1 MFPASEN
8 AESERRKM
16 NIIVAV
22 DNHWAIGD
30 KGRSLVSIP
39 NDQKHLRNETAGKVV
54 VMGRKTLES
63 FPQGQPLLNRI
74 NIILSANK
82 DFSVKGATV
91 VHSLEE
97 LWKELEKYDDNE
109 VYVIGGDS
117 VYRQLLPYCN
127 VVHVTKIDHDYVAD
141 TYFENLDRNPE
152 WEITAE
158 SDEQTYFDLPY
169 TFYRYERRGGV

>member
-1 MFPASEN
+1 MKEITYDEF
-8 AESERRKM
+8 RKWSSDTYELIDIRDEGFTAGDA
-16 NIIVAV
+16 IIV
-22 DNHWAIGD
+22 H
-30 KGRSLVSIP
+30 SIEE
-39 NDQKHLRNETAGKVV
+39 L
-54 VMGRKTLES
+54 
-63 FPQGQPLLNRI
+63 
-74 NIILSANK
+74 
-82 DFSVKGATV
+82 
-91 VHSLEE
+91 LEE
-97 LWKELEKYDDNE
+97 VKKYPPED